1 MTMKS
6 SISLT
11 RRAKKKSMMKKMIL
25 RAARMK
31 TRMRMRK
38 I

>member
-1 MTMKS
+1 M
-6 SISLT
+6 